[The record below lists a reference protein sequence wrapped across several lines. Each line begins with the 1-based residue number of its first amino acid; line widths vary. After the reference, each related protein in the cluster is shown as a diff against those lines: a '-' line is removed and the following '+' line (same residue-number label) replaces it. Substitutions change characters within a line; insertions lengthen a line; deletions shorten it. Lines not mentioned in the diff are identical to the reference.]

1 MKRLCALRWSTEF
14 SELEPESDRARNHRE
29 RFRAMEKKQSRPME
43 LLNAMVSEPYYLLH
57 FLTFFS
63 YLVLRTSVAHVLSAH
78 ITDHLLHRE
87 IQAALTFG
95 LLTAIKMVREETLEG
110 LIADSLFFAKIFLIG
125 LTLILDR
132 HLTLWYVVAFT
143 VIYIFTQQPA
153 FQKLGTSSK
162 LTPLQ
167 LESLLTE
174 GSTSKHW
181 LIEFRASYS
190 LACIRSSRCF
200 PELSITYSN
209 KNFSFGI
216 VDLGLFPNASQY
228 LGISLSGSM
237 GQLPTYVFF
246 TNGAEVARY
255 PQLESQAKAFRDPI
269 TKKFLWGHFKLDK
282 HLLEYING
290 K

>member
-1 MKRLCALRWSTEF
+1 
-14 SELEPESDRARNHRE
+14 
-29 RFRAMEKKQSRPME
+29 MEKKQSRPMK
-43 LLNAMVSEPYYLLH
+43 LLNAIVSEPYYLLH

-63 YLVLRTSVAHVLSAH
+63 YLVLRTSAAHVLSAH

-87 IQAALTFG
+87 IRAALTFG
-95 LLTAIKMVREETLEG
+95 LLTAIKVWNFSTSALQLEENPQG
-110 LIADSLFFAKIFLIG
+110 FIADSLFSAKVIYLFVSDFSFRSH
-125 LTLILDR
+125 LILDR
-132 HLTLWYVVAFT
+132 HLTLWYVVAF
-143 VIYIFTQQPA
+143 IMIHIFTQQPA

-190 LACIRSSRCF
+190 PACIRSSRCF
-200 PELSITYSN
+200 PD
-209 KNFSFGI
+209 FGW
-216 VDLGLFPNASQY
+216 
-228 LGISLSGSM
+228 SM
-237 GQLPTYVFF
+237 GQLPTYVLF

-255 PQLESQAKAFRDPI
+255 PPLESQAKAFRDHV
-269 TKKFLWGHFKLDK
+269 TKKFLWWHFKLDK

>member
-1 MKRLCALRWSTEF
+1 M
-14 SELEPESDRARNHRE
+14 E
-29 RFRAMEKKQSRPME
+29 RKQSKPME
-43 LLNAMVSEPYYLLH
+43 LLNTMVSEPYYLLH
-57 FLTFFS
+57 FMAFFS
-63 YLVLRTSVAHVLSAH
+63 YLVIRTSASHVLSAH

-95 LLTAIKMVREETLEG
+95 LLTAIKMVREETWEG
-110 LIADSLFFAKIFLIG
+110 FIADSLFFAKIFLIG

-132 HLTLWYVVAFT
+132 HLTLWYVVVFT

-174 GSTSKHW
+174 GSTSKQW

-190 LACIRSSRCF
+190 PACIRTSRCF

-209 KNFSFGI
+209 KKLSFGI
-216 VDLGLFPNASQY
+216 VDLGLFPNAAEYFGAWANFLPMSYSQME
-228 LGISLSGSM
+228 LKLHAIHNKNLK
-237 GQLPTYVFF
+237 Q
-246 TNGAEVARY
+246 
-255 PQLESQAKAFRDPI
+255 K
-269 TKKFLWGHFKLDK
+269 HFV
-282 HLLEYING
+282 IP
-290 K
+290 

>member
-1 MKRLCALRWSTEF
+1 
-14 SELEPESDRARNHRE
+14 
-29 RFRAMEKKQSRPME
+29 MEKKQSRPMK
-43 LLNAMVSEPYYLLH
+43 LLNAIVSEPYYLLH

-63 YLVLRTSVAHVLSAH
+63 YIVLRTFAAHVLSAH

-87 IQAALTFG
+87 IRAALTFG
-95 LLTAIKMVREETLEG
+95 LLTAIKVWNFSTSALQLEQNPQG
-110 LIADSLFFAKIFLIG
+110 FIADSLFSAKIFLIG

-143 VIYIFTQQPA
+143 VIHIFTQQPA
-153 FQKLGTSSK
+153 FQTLGTSSK

-190 LACIRSSRCF
+190 PAWIRSSRCF
-200 PELSITYSN
+200 PELSIT
-209 KNFSFGI
+209 
-216 VDLGLFPNASQY
+216 
-228 LGISLSGSM
+228 M
-237 GQLPTYVFF
+237 GQLPTYVLF

-255 PQLESQAKAFRDPI
+255 PQLESEAKAFRDPV
-269 TKKFLWGHFKLDK
+269 TKKFLWWHFKPDK

>member
-1 MKRLCALRWSTEF
+1 
-14 SELEPESDRARNHRE
+14 
-29 RFRAMEKKQSRPME
+29 MEKKQSRPME

-63 YLVLRTSVAHVLSAH
+63 YLVLRTSAAHVLSAH
-78 ITDHLLHRE
+78 ITDHLLHR
-87 IQAALTFG
+87 
-95 LLTAIKMVREETLEG
+95 MVREETLEG
-110 LIADSLFFAKIFLIG
+110 LIADSLFFAKIVLIG

-216 VDLGLFPNASQY
+216 VDLGLFPNASQDF
-228 LGISLSGSM
+228 GISLSGSM
-237 GQLPTYVFF
+237 GQLPTFVLF
-246 TNGAEVARY
+246 TNGAE
-255 PQLESQAKAFRDPI
+255 LHGI
-269 TKKFLWGHFKLDK
+269 H
-282 HLLEYING
+282 N
-290 K
+290 

>member
-29 RFRAMEKKQSRPME
+29 RFREMEKKQSRPME

-63 YLVLRTSVAHVLSAH
+63 YLVLRTSAAHVLSTH
-78 ITDHLLHRE
+78 ITDHLLYRE

-110 LIADSLFFAKIFLIG
+110 LIADSLFFIFLIG

-143 VIYIFTQQPA
+143 
-153 FQKLGTSSK
+153 GTSSK

-174 GSTSKHW
+174 GSTSW

-209 KNFSFGI
+209 KSFSFGI
-216 VDLGLFPNASQY
+216 VDLGLFPNASQDF
-228 LGISLSGSM
+228 GISLSGSM
-237 GQLPTYVFF
+237 GQLPNYVFF

-255 PQLESQAKAFRDPI
+255 PRLEFQAKAFRDPI
-269 TKKFLWGHFKLDK
+269 TKKFLSGHFKLDK
-282 HLLEYING
+282 HLLEYINR

>member
-153 FQKLGTSSK
+153 FQKL
-162 LTPLQ
+162 
-167 LESLLTE
+167 ESLLTE

-181 LIEFRASYS
+181 LVGYADFFSSIEFRASYS